1 MRVLWLTENYPPRRG
16 GMAQACDRI
25 VSNLRQSGVVIDVAF
40 FTPSSLLFKNI
51 QQHNGRLLV
60 IPCTD
65 SPGHALNC
73 LYNHLTDPAGKVTH
87 THVVAFGGYMPILA
101 LPIFA
106 AWLRASAITMLRG
119 NDFDLGIFSPQR
131 RAMLADALNS
141 SKAVCVLT
149 KELQQKVSLLYPAV
163 KPEVIANGIECK
175 NWHCDSSD
183 YQAARLWKQQN
194 PASGRLTVGIIGQL
208 KEKKG
213 VIFFLENVL
222 RAGLNDR
229 FRFLL
234 IGDIEPQ
241 VQEWL
246 DTRQEQFVIVQMP
259 FLDRFEL
266 LQWYPVCDFI
276 ALPSHYDGM
285 PNVLLEAGALGIPI
299 LAARVGGIN
308 EVLPASQQLLTFH
321 PGNADDCSETI
332 ARAVDL
338 SDEDRHRLSTEL
350 KAYITEHFDANRE
363 TSSYVK
369 LFNRLAK
376 DSPG

>member
-1 MRVLWLTENYPPRRG
+1 
-16 GMAQACDRI
+16 MAQACDRI